1 MRCMQLIERPP
12 VIWLTGLS
20 GAGKSTIA
28 RQLKAKLSELGHGV
42 VILDGDE
49 LRHGLC
55 KDLGFSSED
64 RSENIRRVGEVA
76 KLFRDTGVCVVAAL
90 ISPFAKDRAAVR
102 QIIGEGFFEVFVNTP
117 LAICEDRDSKGLY
130 AKVRK
135 GDIKQF
141 TGLSSPYEPPLA
153 PDIHLDGAKGETVDE
168 HVQVILDTLQKLGQ
182 LQETLESTIFPAP
195 PQE

>member
-1 MRCMQLIERPP
+1 MRKRPP

-28 RQLKAKLSELGHGV
+28 KHLKAKLGDLGQAV

-55 KDLGFSSED
+55 KDLGFSPED
-64 RSENIRRVGEVA
+64 RTENIRRVGEVA
-76 KLFRDTGVCVVAAL
+76 RLFRDTGTCVVAAL

-102 QIIGEGFFEVFVNTP
+102 EIIGEGFVEVFVNTP
-117 LAICEDRDSKGLY
+117 LAICEDRDPKGLY

-153 PDIHLDGAKGETVDE
+153 PDIHLNGAAGATVDE
-168 HVQVILDTLQKLGQ
+168 HVQIVLDVLQRLGH
-182 LQETLESTIFPAP
+182 LSE
-195 PQE
+195 

>member
-1 MRCMQLIERPP
+1 MCSQRLIEQPP

-28 RQLKAKLSELGHGV
+28 RHLKSKLADQGLGV

-55 KDLGFSSED
+55 RDLGFSHED
-64 RSENIRRVGEVA
+64 RSENTRRVGEVA
-76 KLFRDTGVCVVAAL
+76 RLFRDTGVCVIAAL
-90 ISPFAKDRAAVR
+90 ISPFAKDRTAVR
-102 QIIGEGFFEVFVNTP
+102 ELIGDGFYEVFVNTP

-141 TGLSSPYEPPLA
+141 TGLSSPYESPLA
-153 PDIHLDGAKGETVDE
+153 PDIHLDGARGDTVYE
-168 HVQVILDTLQKLGQ
+168 HVNTV
-182 LQETLESTIFPAP
+182 LEVLKRQGHLRS
-195 PQE
+195 